1 MPALPE
7 QISETV
13 KIENVVTS
21 ADLKCDLDLAA
32 LHEDLEDSQYNVEQ
46 FPGLIYRSIEP
57 KVTILVFRSG
67 KIVCTG
73 SRAVKDSEKAL
84 DALLAQFDELGL
96 EYTDP
101 ELTIQNIVGVG
112 DIGSPLNLNA
122 IAIGF
127 GLENTEYE
135 PEQFPG
141 LVYRMED
148 KPTVALIFGSG
159 KMVITGG
166 KNPSDVEQ
174 GVSHV
179 YQQLQEYSL
188 LEDV

>member
-1 MPALPE
+1 MSTLPDE
-7 QISETV
+7 IEETV
-13 KIENVVTS
+13 QIENVVTS
-21 ADLKCDLDLAA
+21 SDLGCNLDLEA
-32 LHEDLEDSQYNVEQ
+32 LSLDLPKSQYNVEQ
-46 FPGLIYRSIEP
+46 FPGLIYRSTDP

-73 SRAVKDSEKAL
+73 SQSIEKTKEAL
-84 DALLAQFDELGL
+84 AGLLDEFDELGL
-96 EYTDP
+96 EYDDP
-101 ELTIQNIVGVG
+101 EVNVQNIVGVANL
-112 DIGSPLNLNA
+112 DEPLNLNA

-148 KPTVALIFGSG
+148 HPTVALLFGSG

-166 KNPSDVEQ
+166 KETTDVTGGVEQ
-174 GVSHV
+174 V
-179 YQQLQEYSL
+179 YGKLQEFSL
-188 LEDV
+188 I

>member
-1 MPALPE
+1 MPALPD
-7 QISETV
+7 QIRDTV

-21 ADLKCDLDLAA
+21 ADIECDLDLAA
-32 LHEDLEDSQYNVEQ
+32 LHSDLAQSQYNVEQ
-46 FPGLIYRSIEP
+46 FPGLIYRSDDP

-73 SRAVKDSEKAL
+73 SQSLEGSKEAL
-84 DALLAQFDELGL
+84 DDLLSQFDELGL

-101 ELTIQNIVGVG
+101 ELTVQNIVGVADLG
-112 DIGSPLNLNA
+112 EALNLNA

-127 GLENTEYE
+127 GLEKTEYE

-141 LVYRMED
+141 LVYRMDEQ
-148 KPTVALIFGSG
+148 PTVALIFGSG

-166 KNPSDVEQ
+166 KNTDDVSA
-174 GVSHV
+174 GVDHV
-179 YQQLQEYSL
+179 YQTLHEYSL
-188 LEDV
+188 I